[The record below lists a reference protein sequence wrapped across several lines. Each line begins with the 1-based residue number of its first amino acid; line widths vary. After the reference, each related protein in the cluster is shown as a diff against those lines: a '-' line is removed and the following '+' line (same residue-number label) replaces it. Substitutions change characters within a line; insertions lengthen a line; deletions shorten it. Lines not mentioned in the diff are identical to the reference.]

1 MLKELQQLFRRK
13 NLIQE
18 AVDASIEMLQ
28 DDWEM
33 FQESVKSLRESDSN
47 EIALDIEEKDA
58 KINEYEREVR
68 KKVLT
73 HLAVN
78 DVSDLNAGLVLIS
91 IVIDIERIGDYT
103 KNIVDLAQNHPGRLV
118 VNQYEDEVKSIEKT
132 ISKNFGVLIDAFEK
146 GEVESAKLLLNELW
160 KVKKQCDRINM
171 TLLQSEN
178 IDFKPND
185 AVAFALY
192 MRYLKRVAG
201 HLMNIATSLVN
212 PFHKIGYRSEAE

>member
-13 NLIQE
+13 NLIEE
-18 AVDASIEMLQ
+18 AMDASLEMLRE
-28 DDWEM
+28 DLEM
-33 FQESVKSLRESDSN
+33 FNESVKSLRHSDTEELSF
-47 EIALDIEEKDA
+47 DIEEKDA

-78 DVSDLNAGLVLIS
+78 DVSDLNPGLVLVS

-103 KNIVDLAQNHPGRLV
+103 KNIVDLAQIHPGRL
-118 VNQYEDEVKSIEKT
+118 QVKNWEEQVASIEET
-132 ISKNFGVLIDAFEK
+132 ISKNFALLIQAFEQANTEPVK
-146 GEVESAKLLLNELW
+146 TLHHELW
-160 KVKKQCDRINM
+160 KAKKQCDSINM
-171 TLLQSEN
+171 TLLKSEEL
-178 IDFKPND
+178 DFKPND

-212 PFHKIGYRSEAE
+212 PFHKIGYRID

>member
-13 NLIQE
+13 NLIEE
-18 AVDASIEMLQ
+18 AMDASLEMLRN
-28 DDWEM
+28 DWEM
-33 FQESVKSLRESDSN
+33 FTESVKSLRESDN
-47 EIALDIEEKDA
+47 GEMALNIEDKDV

-73 HLAVN
+73 HLAVS
-78 DVSDLNAGLVLIS
+78 DVSDLHPGLVLIS

-103 KNIVDLAQNHPGRLV
+103 KNIVDLAQNHPGRLEV
-118 VNQYEDEVKSIEKT
+118 KGWEEEVKSIEEI
-132 ISKNFGVLIDAFEK
+132 ISRNFGVLIQAFQD
-146 GEVESAKLLLNELW
+146 GEVEPAKILLNELW

-171 TLLQSEN
+171 TLLKSEN
-178 IDFKPND
+178 LDFKVND

-201 HLMNIATSLVN
+201 HMMNIATSLVN
-212 PFHKIGYRSEAE
+212 PFHRIGYRSE